1 MAWEIQNINSQKK
14 GEILIGIPYKA
25 NPSPKFITGLM
36 SAQYPDYFAHSA
48 YFSTGQPLDIARNII
63 ISNGL
68 QRNVSHILYLDEDIV
83 LKKDTITELHEAHFP
98 IVGAVYYGRN
108 PPYNVVAN
116 INRNPITRDMV
127 MQKRVQSPDGKGLME
142 VHEVGMGATLID
154 MRVFDRIAQTHQLPW
169 FCMLRHPEQLAEI
182 EKDDTGIYY
191 DYQEA
196 KALGY
201 RCKYC
206 GNTIIAPFFDYRI
219 GKYTDNSLSE
229 DYYFCKL
236 AREAGFSIYI
246 TIHAEVEH
254 EITQFTISSDGLTNS
269 TVTAGVV

>member
-1 MAWEIQNINSQKK
+1 MAWEYNNIYSQKK
-14 GEILIGIPYKA
+14 GEILIGIPYKS
-25 NPSPKFITGLM
+25 NPTPKFTTGLM
-36 SAQYPDYFAHSA
+36 GAQYPDYFAHSV

-68 QRNVSHILYLDEDIV
+68 QRNVSHILYLDEDVI
-83 LKKDTITELHEAHFP
+83 LKPETIPELYEAHFP

-116 INRNPITRDMV
+116 ISRNPITRDTIV
-127 MQKRVQSPDGKGLME
+127 QKRTASPDGKALME

-154 MRVFDRIAQTHQLPW
+154 MRVFSRIAQTHQLPW

-182 EKDDTGIYY
+182 EKDDTGIFYN
-191 DYQEA
+191 YQEA

-206 GNTIIAPFFDYRI
+206 SNTLIAPFFEYRI
-219 GKYTDNSLSE
+219 GKYADNSLSE
-229 DYYFCKL
+229 DYYFCKI
-236 AREAGFSIYI
+236 AREAGFSIYLSLH
-246 TIHAEVEH
+246 TEVEH

-269 TVTAGVV
+269 TITAGVV